1 MYSPCKDFQ
10 KRGGREIF
18 KGVGQEGASF
28 RHREELAFV
37 SASLFLSFV
46 IARPLLLLSLRGLSF
61 FCHCEVSQ
69 RPKQSRFGVPK
80 DQRLPRRFAPRN
92 DRWGTR
98 TPRND
103 RWGTRTP
110 RNDRWGTRTPR
121 NDEVEEGRPLGT
133 VIARATQVAQSNL
146 SFGVPRY
153 RGLF

>member
-103 RWGTRTP
+103 
-110 RNDRWGTRTPR
+110 
-121 NDEVEEGRPLGT
+121 EVEEGRPLGT